1 MTILTLQIYYK
12 KRELFFCYICTISN
26 INFKNMAEDP
36 LERIAR
42 EEKEKKS
49 SGLKTTT
56 IILGVVA
63 AVLALTLAFIWY
75 QKSSIVN
82 ELKDEKADLT
92 EQMVTLQNDYANLS
106 SDYDT
111 INSQLDSSREE
122 VSQLIERI
130 QKTDAT
136 NRSKIRQYQKEL
148 GTLRSIMRNY
158 IVQIDM

>member
-75 QKSSIVN
+75 QKSSIV
-82 ELKDEKADLT
+82 
-92 EQMVTLQNDYANLS
+92 
-106 SDYDT
+106 
-111 INSQLDSSREE
+111 
-122 VSQLIERI
+122 
-130 QKTDAT
+130 
-136 NRSKIRQYQKEL
+136 KIGRAH
-148 GTLRSIMRNY
+148 
-158 IVQIDM
+158 V